1 MNNNYSKNKVQE
13 STFGEYPNS
22 AKGNNVQFNG
32 NENNKYNSGSYR
44 ITLEDIQINNVGQ
57 DDQLSSSFDALKATI
72 RYVGSIFGEYKRTN
86 SQKGKRAHILNYWML
101 FLLE

>member
-22 AKGNNVQFNG
+22 AKGNNVQFNR
-32 NENNKYNSGSYR
+32 NENIKYNSGSSGT
-44 ITLEDIQINNVGQ
+44 TLEDIQINNAGPDNQ
-57 DDQLSSSFDALKATI
+57 FGSSFDALKATT

-86 SQKGKRAHILNYWML
+86 SQKGKRAHILNHWML